1 MNKPQLP
8 SDLAETVKRALAE
21 DVGSGDITAQL
32 IDPNTSADAQVSS
45 REQAILCGT
54 AWFEEVFKQLDS
66 QVRITWYAQDGD
78 NIHPNQVLC
87 NLTGSASAL
96 VTGERT
102 ALNFLQ
108 LLSGTATET
117 QRYVK
122 AISGTKASVLDTRK
136 TLPGLRRAQKY
147 AVRCGGGTNHRMG
160 LYDAFLIKENHLV
173 AAGSVTKAI
182 NQARHHAAQLPVEV
196 EVETLEQ
203 IKEALAAGADSLLLD
218 NFTVPQLREAVALVS
233 ARYQNIPPS
242 KNDSLTAPPSQVTL
256 EASGGINLETIR
268 AVAETGVDFISVGV
282 ITKDVRAVDLSMRFT
297 EMPRSGE

>member
-32 IDPNTSADAQVSS
+32 IDPNTSTDAQVIC
-45 REQAILCGT
+45 REQAILSGT

-66 QVRITWYAQDGD
+66 QVHITWYAQDGD
-78 NIHPNQVLC
+78 NIRPNQVLC
-87 NLTGSASAL
+87 NLTGAAAAL

-136 TLPGLRRAQKY
+136 TLPGLRSAQKY

-160 LYDAFLIKENHLV
+160 LYDAFLIKENHIV

-182 NQARHHAAQLPVEV
+182 NKARHHAALLPVEV

-233 ARYQNIPPS
+233 AQPPNIPPS
-242 KNDSLTAPPSQVTL
+242 NNDSLIAPPSQVTL

-282 ITKDVRAVDLSMRFT
+282 MTKDVRAVDLSMLFT